1 MGVKGTPDNYR
12 AALKALRP
20 RGVIWEVEEGS
31 VTDREISVE
40 AQMFSEVQARADRLP
55 VEANI
60 STTDELLEEWE
71 DVFELPHEGSYEDRI
86 LALLAASSEGNQTK
100 AFFID
105 LCRIAGVEIEIRE
118 HCPFMFGWSRFGG
131 NDECGA
137 PEIIFCWEI
146 IIHEAVDDAAVAGM
160 KNLVTKLKQ
169 SHTWLTFIDER
180 TLEQ

>member
-86 LALLAASSEGNQTK
+86 LALLAASSEGNQAK

-118 HCPFMFGWSRFGG
+118 HCPFMFGDS
-131 NDECGA
+131 ECGNWHEIG
-137 PEIIFCWEI
+137 PEEIIFYWNVFI
-146 IIHEAVDDAAVAGM
+146 KNGADAAVA
-160 KNLVTKLKQ
+160 KIRALLTKYKQ
-169 SHTWLTFIDER
+169 SHTVLTFIDER
-180 TLEQ
+180 IK